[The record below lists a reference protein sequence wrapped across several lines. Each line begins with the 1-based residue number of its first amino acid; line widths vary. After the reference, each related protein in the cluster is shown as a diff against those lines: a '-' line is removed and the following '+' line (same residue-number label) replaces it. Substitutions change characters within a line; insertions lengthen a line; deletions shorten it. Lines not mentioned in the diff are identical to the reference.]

1 MYSISNWGSLAT
13 SLRTILPLQL
23 PARFRSV
30 KPARQLFKVSIIHV
44 RKMNMAHLGPSS
56 KASRPH
62 TTLAQLEVGCYQL
75 GYRYAGDM
83 RTSYFVLF
91 DMQKEHE
98 NLTLA
103 RSGSHCASAA
113 FDTRLAS
120 TNDPTISCHHLRC
133 DDIVPWLLH
142 LGSSVLIS
150 S

>member
-1 MYSISNWGSLAT
+1 
-13 SLRTILPLQL
+13 
-23 PARFRSV
+23 
-30 KPARQLFKVSIIHV
+30 
-44 RKMNMAHLGPSS
+44 MAHLGPSS

-133 DDIVPWLLH
+133 DDIVPWFSFPARRWWIESNIHWHTTPLL
-142 LGSSVLIS
+142 GRSVTVTRTRAVPRCQCQWF
-150 S
+150 